1 MNTSSAGK
9 SFSIRRRITSIRIAI
24 NGIVLFFRQEHNAWI
39 HLLATIS
46 AIILGVVLQCSKSE
60 FMMIA
65 LAIGFVWAAE
75 IFNTAIEKFSD
86 FTSKEYNPKIKF
98 IKDVSA
104 AAVLVA
110 AITALVTGGIIFIP
124 KIF

>member
-1 MNTSSAGK
+1 M
-9 SFSIRRRITSIRIAI
+9 SIRIAV
-24 NGIVLFFRQEHNAWI
+24 NGIVLFFRQEHNSWI

-46 AIILGVVLQCSKSE
+46 AIILGVVLHCSKSE

-75 IFNTAIEKFSD
+75 IFNTTIEKFAD
-86 FTSKEYNPKIKF
+86 FTSKEFNPKIRF

-110 AITALVTGGIIFIP
+110 AITALVTGCIIFIP

>member
-1 MNTSSAGK
+1 MKSTQMNNNFSILQRIK
-9 SFSIRRRITSIRIAI
+9 SFGFAI

-46 AIILGVVLQCSKSE
+46 AIILGIVLQCSKSE
-60 FMMIA
+60 FMMIT

-75 IFNTAIEKFSD
+75 IFNTAIEKFAD
-86 FTSKEYNPKIKF
+86 FTTKEYNSKIKF

-110 AITALVTGGIIFIP
+110 AVTALIMGCIIFIP

>member
-9 SFSIRRRITSIRIAI
+9 SFSIKRRITSIRIAI
-24 NGIVLFFRQEHNAWI
+24 NGIILFFRQEHNAWI

-65 LAIGFVWAAE
+65 LVIGFVWTAE
-75 IFNTAIEKFSD
+75 IFNTAIEKFAD

-110 AITALVTGGIIFIP
+110 AITALVTGCIIFIP

>member
-1 MNTSSAGK
+1 MNASSAGK
-9 SFSIRRRITSIRIAI
+9 SFSIKRRITSVRIAI
-24 NGIVLFFRQEHNAWI
+24 HGIVLFFRQEHNAWI

-46 AIILGVVLQCSKSE
+46 AIILGIVLQCSKSE
-60 FMMIA
+60 FMMIT
-65 LAIGFVWAAE
+65 LVIGFVWAAE
-75 IFNTAIEKFSD
+75 IFNTAIEKFAD
-86 FTSKEYNPKIKF
+86 ITSKEYNPKIKF